1 MNGSSFS
8 IQNVNNFSKGYFK
21 FLNLFQIFIYQM
33 KIRIVM
39 RLRKLLKEKQLSEI
53 FIFIFY
59 LHKTF

>member
-8 IQNVNNFSKGYFK
+8 IQNVNNFSKDYFK